1 MRKVLSTFLFLT
13 IYITLWAQNL
23 EKMNESERVKTLLR
37 VAKEGIMEYGPDYY
51 REYEK
56 PEIKYN
62 RVINGNK
69 NFADEEVEQYRNR
82 YYYTV
87 KYSYDESKESFNT
100 DYSAWVF
107 IWEDTGKVFQ
117 IYFGNGLGLREL
129 DIPETV
135 VDPKGI
141 KKMTWEKQPPRKSPV
156 KHVIE
161 K

>member
-1 MRKVLSTFLFLT
+1 MKRIFLT
-13 IYITLWAQNL
+13 LLSLIICTAFFAQNL
-23 EKMNESERVKTLLR
+23 EKMNESERTKFLLR

-51 REYEK
+51 REYKIPKIE
-56 PEIKYN
+56 YN
-62 RVINGNK
+62 CVVDSNK

-82 YYYTV
+82 HYYSV
-87 KYSYDESKESFNT
+87 KYFYNESEESFNT

-107 IWEDTGKVFQ
+107 IWADTSKVFQ
-117 IYFGNGLGLREL
+117 IYFGNGFGLREL